1 MTAKITTAKNMA
13 KIKIGWNKYV
23 VSMKDAAAIMAA
35 LENAERFVED
45 YIPSSER
52 GPDDPSHRYYIGGDL
67 ELQFDVELLPEEI
80 YLIGK
85 YAGPKP
91 A

>member
-1 MTAKITTAKNMA
+1 MNTKATAKNMA
-13 KIKIGWNKYV
+13 KIKIGYRHFV
-23 VSMKDAAAIMAA
+23 VSMKDAAAIVTA
-35 LENAERFVED
+35 LENAERFEEV

-52 GPDDPSHRYYIGGDL
+52 GPDDLSHRYYIGGDL
-67 ELQFDVELLPEEI
+67 DLQFNVELLPEEI